1 MGRTNWTQSDL
12 TAEAVR
18 LRSMLLDIYRCQK
31 PFELSVKSQ
40 RPKTTIGRYYCESN
54 KIIIYIGWLDVHPME
69 EIAIHEYA
77 HHIHFTEKT
86 KDYRLERP
94 HGKEFWRIYSAL
106 MAKAYIKGI
115 FNDHFIDDIMGQ

>member
-18 LRSMLLDIYRCQK
+18 LRAMLLDIYRCQK

-54 KIIIYIGWLDVHPME
+54 KIIIYIGWLD
-69 EIAIHEYA
+69 
-77 HHIHFTEKT
+77 
-86 KDYRLERP
+86 
-94 HGKEFWRIYSAL
+94 G
-106 MAKAYIKGI
+106 
-115 FNDHFIDDIMGQ
+115 

>member
-18 LRSMLLDIYRCQK
+18 LRAMLLDIYRCQK
-31 PFELSVKSQ
+31 PFELIVKSQ
-40 RPKTTIGRYYCESN
+40 RPNTLCGSYCSWSN
-54 KIIIYIGWLDVHPME
+54 KITIYIGWLDVRPLE

-77 HHIHFTEKT
+77 HHIHVTEKMRN
-86 KDYRLERP
+86 YYGERP
-94 HGKEFWRIYSAL
+94 HGREFWRIYSAL

-115 FNDHFIDDIMGQ
+115 FNDHFIDNIMGQ